1 MSVNHRSHVELHTIK
16 AEKLLFYGTNK
27 NATHV
32 TIASQDQRALD
43 FENIDHVEIDDVRIK
58 QLSNENTNDTMM
70 SFNASNQI
78 DLNNRT
84 LINIATGGISASSI
98 GSENGYTSVDN
109 ELDQLWLQKLD
120 KNPSLGSN
128 IVLGTNGSGVVVSTG
143 YNSADVVRLTESQ
156 TITNK
161 DLNESDVN
169 ISGTRGQVYG
179 SSIGVWG
186 NSTSSQLFYYSP
198 SLTSN
203 SWEYQYLDSDGKIY
217 LKNWDDTAGTTKTNI
232 VIYEPTQVD
241 FKKAIIASDDIHVD
255 DLKGITSNITMIRF
269 TSNEIQ
275 LMEPIV
281 LADNVIRNSNGTDR
295 IVFEPSGT
303 YAVKANV
310 NYKGFAIKNPNAPGG
325 SETGNATLHFES
337 YGTSNCEIKTN
348 DADFFFKRNGSTKF
362 SIMAATG
369 ARFETDLTTTGTFN
383 SGEITSTN
391 DVNAVRGVFTGAV
404 SGTTITGTG
413 TVQGATLTST
423 GTIGSSGDISCGGDI
438 TVSGNNIKRSG
449 GVDAITLGA
458 TYTTIETDLK
468 VKGNDILNSN
478 DATRITFATSSALT
492 TITGDLTCT
501 GDLTVSGNQIAFGNT
516 ETIDNNTN
524 GTVKITAT
532 TTELTGDLKVGGNDI
547 RDSAGNAIFN
557 FEGNQLNAWCYSRYF
572 NISPA
577 TNVAPE
583 IVFYSQD
590 TVNLMTLGTTTN
602 NTSAGDFFITPSD
615 GTTITFLNNGTIDT
629 HGLQNRRTILAMD
642 DTDYEFNF
650 YPQTT
655 AWVYHRNNQGNNYGP
670 NFASN
675 EVFSNTGSKYLSKVT
690 SPQPSDRRLKRD
702 ITDIDVDEFDR
713 IYNLLKPKQFYWK
726 DEVKEKEQ
734 NYITDN
740 GLTYGFIAQEIPEE
754 LKNWVYTDPI
764 GYPQNNSMNFS
775 KTVCKC
781 CEKEFSHE
789 CCCKGDTETKEV
801 WCNEGCS
808 IENEDISSCECD
820 EDGCMGM
827 GMKSIDYAKLIPL
840 NYIAIQRTN
849 EKMAKLLKE
858 EQDRNTVLEV
868 RLQKLETM
876 IVSIMTKLS

>member
-1 MSVNHRSHVELHTIK
+1 MSHLPKDEENKVLRIK
-16 AEKLLFYGTNK
+16 ADEFVLDNYGDRRNSHTNISTRGELGENDVYLQK
-27 NATHV
+27 SNLYLDSAASIGFNGTKMITNV
-32 TIASQDQRALD
+32 GSDLVFTVKPSTTQIASANYGGETLDQELD
-43 FENIDHVEIDDVRIK
+43 RVWSNMVS
-58 QLSNENTNDTMM
+58 LSGWATNQILY
-70 SFNASNQI
+70 SNASGIINNYA
-78 DLNNRT
+78 LN
-84 LINIATGGISASSI
+84 
-98 GSENGYTSVDN
+98 
-109 ELDQLWLQKLD
+109 
-120 KNPSLGSN
+120 PSN
-128 IVLGTNGSGVVVSTG
+128 IV
-143 YNSADVVRLTESQ
+143 DLTSSQ
-156 TITNK
+156 TMTNK

-169 ISGTRGQVYG
+169 TDGTRGQVYG

-186 NSTSSQLFYYSP
+186 NSASSQLFYYSP
-198 SLTSN
+198 TLSSN

-255 DLKGITSNITMIRF
+255 DLKGITSGINMIRF
-269 TSNEIQ
+269 TSNTVDI
-275 LMEPIV
+275 MEPLV
-281 LADNVIRNSNGTDR
+281 LADNVIRNNIGSNR
-295 IVFEPSGT
+295 LVFDDGT
-303 YAVKANV
+303 YAVKAQV
-310 NYKGFAIKNPNAPGG
+310 NSGGFAIQNNNTGVGA
-325 SETGNATLHFES
+325 GNAILHFDS
-337 YGTSNCEIKTN
+337 YGTSNCEIQTN

-362 SIMAATG
+362 SITAATG

-423 GTIGSSGDISCGGDI
+423 GDIGSTGDITCGGDI
-438 TVSGNNIKRSG
+438 TVSGNNIKRTG

-468 VKGNDILNSN
+468 VKGNDILNSQDN
-478 DATRITFATSSALT
+478 TRITFATATALT

-501 GDLTVSGNQIAFGNT
+501 GDLTVSGNQITFGNT

-524 GTVKITAT
+524 GTVKINAT

-602 NTSAGDFFITPSD
+602 NTSAGNFFITPSD

-858 EQDRNTVLEV
+858 EQDRNTALEV

-876 IVSIMTKLS
+876 VVSIMTKLN

>member
-1 MSVNHRSHVELHTIK
+1 MSHLPKDEENKVLRIK
-16 AEKLLFYGTNK
+16 ADEFVLDNYGDRRNSHTNISTRGELGENDVYLQK
-27 NATHV
+27 SNLYLDSAASIGFNGTKMITNV
-32 TIASQDQRALD
+32 GSDLVFTVKPSTTQIASANYGGETLDQELD
-43 FENIDHVEIDDVRIK
+43 RVWSNMVS
-58 QLSNENTNDTMM
+58 LSGWATNQILY
-70 SFNASNQI
+70 SNASGI
-78 DLNNRT
+78 INNYA
-84 LINIATGGISASSI
+84 L
-98 GSENGYTSVDN
+98 
-109 ELDQLWLQKLD
+109 
-120 KNPSLGSN
+120 NPSD
-128 IVLGTNGSGVVVSTG
+128 IV
-143 YNSADVVRLTESQ
+143 DLTSSQ
-156 TITNK
+156 TMTNK

-179 SSIGVWG
+179 STIGVWG

-255 DLKGITSNITMIRF
+255 DLKGITSGINMIRF
-269 TSNEIQ
+269 TSNTVDI
-275 LMEPIV
+275 MEPLV
-281 LADNVIRNSNGTDR
+281 LADNVIKNSIGYDR
-295 IVFEPSGT
+295 IVLEDGTGT

-325 SETGNATLHFES
+325 SETGNATLYFES
-337 YGTSNCEIKTN
+337 YGTNNCEIKTN

-423 GTIGSSGDISCGGDI
+423 GTIGSTGNITCGGDI
-438 TVSGNNIKRSG
+438 TVSGNTIKRSG
-449 GVDAITLGA
+449 DVDAITLGA

-468 VKGNDILNSN
+468 VKGNDILNSQDN
-478 DATRITFATSSALT
+478 TRITFATATALT

-501 GDLTVSGNQIAFGNT
+501 GDLTVSGNQITFGNT

-524 GTVKITAT
+524 GTVKINAT

-602 NTSAGDFFITPSD
+602 NTSAGNFFITPSD
-615 GTTITFLNNGTIDT
+615 GTTITFLNNGSIDT
-629 HGLQNRRTILAMD
+629 YGLQNRRTILAMD

-650 YPQTT
+650 YPQTA
-655 AWVYHRNNQGNNYGP
+655 AWVYLRDLEGNSYGP
-670 NFASN
+670 NFAAN
-675 EVFSNTGSKYLSKVT
+675 EVFSNTGSKYLSKT
-690 SPQPSDRRLKRD
+690 RQDSSDRRLKRD

-726 DEVKEKEQ
+726 DEVREKEQ
-734 NYITDN
+734 KYITDN
-740 GLTYGFIAQEIPEE
+740 GLTYGFIAQEMPEE

-764 GYPQNNSMNFS
+764 GYPQNNSMGFS

-781 CEKEFSHE
+781 CEKELEHE

-801 WCNEGCS
+801 WCNEGCC
-808 IENEDISSCECD
+808 IENEDISGCECD
-820 EDGCMGM
+820 EDGCMGS
-827 GMKSIDYAKLIPL
+827 GVKSIDYGKLIPL

-858 EQDRNTVLEV
+858 EQDRNTALEV